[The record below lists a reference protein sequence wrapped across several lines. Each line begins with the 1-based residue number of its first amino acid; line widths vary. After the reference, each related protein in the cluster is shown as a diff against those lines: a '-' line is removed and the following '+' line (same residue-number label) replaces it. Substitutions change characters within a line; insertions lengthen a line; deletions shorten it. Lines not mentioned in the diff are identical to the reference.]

1 MIAFTPQRYTQG
13 CSGMQ
18 TQHAVAWLD
27 HREAKVFFFNRETT
41 ESLKLATTLAHH
53 QIHNKAGT
61 IDGKRA
67 PEDQSFYHDIV
78 TALQPAK
85 EWLIVG
91 PGSAKDELAKHIR
104 DRHLNDRIVGV
115 EPADHPTEAQI
126 VAHARSFFH
135 AADRMLP

>member
-1 MIAFTPQRYTQG
+1 MR
-13 CSGMQ
+13 
-18 TQHAVAWLD
+18 TQHAVVWLD
-27 HREAKVFFFNRETT
+27 HCEAKVFFFNRETA
-41 ESLKLATTLAHH
+41 ESLRLATTLAHH
-53 QIHNKAGT
+53 QTHNKAGT
-61 IDGKRA
+61 VHGKRA
-67 PEDQSFYHDIV
+67 PENQSFYHDIV
-78 TALQPAK
+78 AALQPAE

-104 DRHLNDRIVGV
+104 DHYPQLKDRVVGV

>member
-1 MIAFTPQRYTQG
+1 
-13 CSGMQ
+13 MQ

-27 HREAKVFFFNRETT
+27 HREAKVFFFNRETA
-41 ESLKLATTLAHH
+41 ESVRLATTLTHH
-53 QIHNKAGT
+53 QTHNKAGT
-61 IDGKRA
+61 VDGKRA
-67 PEDQSFYHDIV
+67 PEDDAFYHDV
-78 TALQPAK
+78 VKALQPAK

-104 DRHLNDRIVGV
+104 DYHPHLKDRIVGV

-126 VAHARSFFH
+126 VAHARTFFR

>member
-1 MIAFTPQRYTQG
+1 
-13 CSGMQ
+13 MQ

-27 HREAKVFFFNRETT
+27 HREAKVFFFNRETA
-41 ESLKLATTLAHH
+41 ESVRLVTTLAHH
-53 QIHNKAGT
+53 QTHNKAGS

-67 PEDQSFYHDIV
+67 PENDAFYHDVIN
-78 TALQPAK
+78 ALQPAK

-104 DRHLNDRIVGV
+104 DHHAHLKDRIVGV
-115 EPADHPTEAQI
+115 ETADHPTEAQI
-126 VAHARSFFH
+126 VAHARSFFR

>member
-1 MIAFTPQRYTQG
+1 
-13 CSGMQ
+13 MQ

-27 HREAKVFFFNRETT
+27 HREAKVFFFNRETA
-41 ESLKLATTLAHH
+41 ESVRLVTTLAHH
-53 QIHNKAGT
+53 QTHNKAGS

-67 PEDQSFYHDIV
+67 PEDDAFYHDV
-78 TALQPAK
+78 VNALQPAK

-91 PGSAKDELAKHIR
+91 PGSEKDELAKHIR
-104 DRHLNDRIVGV
+104 DHHAHLKDRIVDV
-115 EPADHPTEAQI
+115 ETADRPTEAQI